1 VERQHTFAHSPRGTR
16 LPRYLRGPR
25 ATRLAV
31 GLLFTASL
39 GLAAARAAPRCGT
52 EHDQSVFELEALKT
66 ELVVATDCHDQDQYN
81 EFVQRYRPQLANTEH
96 EFDSYYNHLLGKK
109 GQHARDEYVTALA
122 NADSSA
128 AQAIGR
134 DYCPRNGVL
143 FGEVM
148 ALPNP
153 TQLPAYAAGKDLI
166 PAALGACETVPVAA
180 PAARPTRHRRTHT
193 K

>member
-1 VERQHTFAHSPRGTR
+1 MPRQIRR
-16 LPRYLRGPR
+16 PR
-25 ATRLAV
+25 ATRVAV

-39 GLAAARAAPRCGT
+39 GLSAAHAAPRCGT

-66 ELVVATDCHDQDQYN
+66 ELMVVATDCHDQDQYN
-81 EFVQRYRPQLANTEH
+81 AFVERYQPQLANTEH
-96 EFDSYYNHLLGKK
+96 EFDGYYNHLLGKK
-109 GQHARDEYVTALA
+109 GQHARDVYVTALA

-148 ALPNP
+148 ALRNP
-153 TQLPAYAAGKDLI
+153 ADLPIYAAGKDLI

-180 PAARPTRHRRTHT
+180 SATRVARHHRTHT